1 MYLQIDARLC
11 LYSFRLKD
19 YEYEQL
25 ADETLDSLTEV
36 FEDLPDRLGSCG
48 TEYDVTFGVSSV
60 NPIALRK
67 AKTLWSFGLS
77 ECKRVKV
84 LRAYLH
90 LHVIS
95 HLYKGEL
102 L

>member
-60 NPIALRK
+60 NRIALRK
-67 AKTLWSFGLS
+67 AKILWSFSLYRTMPAACATTTDKTGFWQ
-77 ECKRVKV
+77 KR
-84 LRAYLH
+84 
-90 LHVIS
+90 
-95 HLYKGEL
+95 
-102 L
+102 